1 LFEGLPEIQGKHIC
15 TFGLGF
21 YLEPYNQIVEFDVAM
36 FIFCKAEASQK
47 IATGLAC
54 FDFSNFLELAL
65 EFERNYF
72 KLQNVLLNAHET
84 GQTIVK
90 SEDAMYRY
98 DIIIPDEPDD
108 VVNVNSIRPK
118 LTEHEIVRVR
128 LHRIIIINLFQ
139 LMAFANNAEKFQ
151 FFMQDLKFE
160 LQCLQNLDQQVRLR

>member
-1 LFEGLPEIQGKHIC
+1 LFEGLPEIKGQHIC
-15 TFGLGF
+15 NFGLGI
-21 YLEPYNQIVEFDVAM
+21 YLDPYNPIVEFDVAM
-36 FIFCKAEASQK
+36 FILCTAEVSQK
-47 IATGLAC
+47 IVTGLAC

-98 DIIIPDEPDD
+98 EIIIPDEPDD
-108 VVNVNSIRPK
+108 VNVNSIRPK
-118 LTEHEIVRVR
+118 LTEYEIVKVR

-139 LMAFANNAEKFQ
+139 QMAFANNAEKFQ